1 MRKSKHNYKFLMT
14 AFLKQE
20 ISGQQWIM
28 NLNIEATIRYLAEVV
43 DDSICCCDTGFCVR
57 DFLSQCH
64 LALAEC
70 EVEVT
75 IKLSHC
81 KTCPSVCCLIYDVGS
96 TQNVRI
102 TDASFQID
110 GEPSNTVIK

>member
-1 MRKSKHNYKFLMT
+1 MHKFKHNYKFLIT

-20 ISGQQWIM
+20 ISGQWIM
-28 NLNIEATIRYLAEVV
+28 NLSIKATIRYLAEVV
-43 DDSICCCDTGFCVR
+43 DDNTCCCDTQVCVR

-70 EVEVT
+70 EVEVS

-81 KTCPSVCCLIYDVGS
+81 TTCPSVCCLIYDVGS
-96 TQNVRI
+96 TQNVHI

-110 GEPSNTVIK
+110 GEPSNRVSS